1 MGAFKRLDAE
11 DQIECECVLA
21 IDPGTLQSAYV
32 VLCGEVIYEHGIAE
46 NQQLLQMIR
55 GGHFDFAEY
64 LAIEMIAC
72 YGKAV
77 GAEVFRTCVWIGR
90 FEEAWGEPFYEVLR
104 KNVKMHVLGKISV
117 KNADTH
123 VKKAMLS
130 RFGESGT
137 KRQPGALYG
146 MNKHAFQAL
155 AVAVTWMD
163 RRRADGLFR

>member
-32 VLCGEVIYEHGIAE
+32 VLCGETICQHGIAE

-55 GGHFDFAEY
+55 SGHFDFAEY

-72 YGKAV
+72 YGMAV

-90 FEEAWGEPFYEVLR
+90 FEEAWGGPFSEVLR
-104 KNVKMHVLGKISV
+104 RDVKLYVCGSPRAKDANIRQ
-117 KNADTH
+117 
-123 VKKAMLS
+123 AMLD
-130 RFGESGT
+130 RFGAPGT
-137 KRQPGALYG
+137 KRNPGATYG
-146 MNKHAFQAL
+146 MRKDAWQAL
-155 AVAVTWMD
+155 AVAVTWTE
-163 RRRADGLFR
+163 RRRADELFR